1 MNRWPMSVDRVKGA
15 LNQAIFV
22 TEMNR
27 RVVLIE
33 DNAAHAKLVERLLGR
48 SAGFVLEWFERLATG
63 LPRLQAGGVDV
74 VLLDLGLPDCERHE
88 TLGRVLAV
96 APDVP
101 VIVLTTAE
109 DLDAA
114 IRSVQQG
121 AQDDLPKSQL
131 SRELLIRSIRYAI
144 ERKQAEQRVRESERL
159 YRAIGE
165 SMDFGAWVCDAEGKN
180 IYASPSFL
188 QLTGLTQEQCSGVG
202 WGEALHPDD
211 LEDTLRAWRRCVRAG
226 KFWDRQHRI
235 LGVDG
240 EYHPVLARG
249 VPVYDERGR
258 ITCWAG
264 FNLDISDLKR
274 AEEELK
280 SLNATLEQR
289 VAARSAEAEERA
301 AKLRLLASDLSET
314 ESRERG
320 RLAQA
325 LHDNL
330 QQILV
335 AAKMRTDVLAAR
347 VNDDRAKQMLGQ
359 VTQLLSQS
367 IDEARSLT
375 LDLSPPVLR
384 DRGLGAALEWLA
396 RRTREQHHL
405 DVAVEIVGD
414 AEHVSEGAAVFLFQA
429 ARELIFNIVKHA
441 GVATAAVR
449 LDCGSG
455 GIELI
460 VKDEGAGFDPEIL
473 DGSARASEHFGL
485 FSIRERI
492 ELMGGGLRVRSA
504 GGTGTS
510 VTLHMPYGGAAASP
524 GAAGAAPR
532 EAAPGRPAAGA
543 PTVNGDAKIRVVL
556 VDDHRVVREG
566 IASLLS
572 AEPDIAVVGEADC
585 GQDAMRLLEAAPP
598 DAVLM
603 DVGLPG
609 PSGVEVTQWIRERW
623 PHVRVIGLS
632 MHDPADFEPAM
643 RAAGAVGYFSKAG
656 PADLLLNA
664 IRAAAATETAG

>member
-1 MNRWPMSVDRVKGA
+1 
-15 LNQAIFV
+15 
-22 TEMNR
+22 MNR

-48 SAGFVLEWFERLATG
+48 SAGFELERFDRLATG

-74 VLLDLGLPDCERHE
+74 VLLDLGLPDSDRHQ
-88 TLGRVLAV
+88 TLGRVLAA

-101 VIVLTTAE
+101 VVVLTTAD

-131 SRELLIRSIRYAI
+131 SSELLVRSIRYAI
-144 ERKQAEQRVRESERL
+144 ERKQAEQRVRESERI

-165 SMDFGAWVCDAEGKN
+165 SMDFGIWVCDAEGRN
-180 IYASPSFL
+180 IYTSRSFL
-188 QLTGLTQEQCSGVG
+188 ELTGLTQEQCSGVG
-202 WGEALHPDD
+202 WGDVLHPDD
-211 LEDTLRAWRRCVRAG
+211 AEETLQAWRQCVQAG
-226 KFWDRQHRI
+226 VAWNHQHRVR
-235 LGVDG
+235 GVDG
-240 EYHPVLARG
+240 AYHPVLARG

-258 ITCWAG
+258 ITYWAG

-274 AEEELK
+274 AEEQLK

-289 VAARSAEAEERA
+289 VAERSAEAEERA
-301 AKLRLLASDLSET
+301 AKLRLLASDLSEA

-335 AAKMRTDVLAAR
+335 AAKMRTDMLASR
-347 VNDDRAKQMLGQ
+347 VADERTRQMLVQ
-359 VTQLLSQS
+359 VTHLLSQS

-405 DVAVEIVGD
+405 RVGVEITGD
-414 AEHVSEGAAVFLFQA
+414 AERVSESAAVFLFQA
-429 ARELIFNIVKHA
+429 VRELIFNIVKHA
-441 GVATAAVR
+441 EVEEATVR
-449 LDCGSG
+449 LDCAWDGA
-455 GIELI
+455 ELT
-460 VKDEGAGFDPEIL
+460 VEDHGAGFDMTVL
-473 DGSARASEHFGL
+473 DDNAGAREHFGL

-492 ELMGGGLRVRSA
+492 ELMGGRMQIHSA
-504 GGTGTS
+504 AGKGTRI
-510 VTLHMPYGGAAASP
+510 TLHMPYTGALAPSGAAKP
-524 GAAGAAPR
+524 VRRAAPS
-532 EAAPGRPAAGA
+532 APVACRPS
-543 PTVNGDAKIRVVL
+543 VGDEAKIRVVL
-556 VDDHRVVREG
+556 VDDHRIVREG
-566 IASLLS
+566 IASLLR
-572 AEPDIAVVGEADC
+572 AQPDIDVVGEADC
-585 GQDAMRLLEAAPP
+585 GHDAVRLIERSSP

-609 PSGVEVTQWIRERW
+609 PSGVEVTRWIRDRW
-623 PHVRVIGLS
+623 PQVRVIGLS
-632 MHDPADFEPAM
+632 MHDPADFGPAM
-643 RAAGAVGYFSKAG
+643 RDAGAVGYFSKAG
-656 PADLLLNA
+656 PVDLLLDA
-664 IRAAAATETAG
+664 LRAAVATEAAG